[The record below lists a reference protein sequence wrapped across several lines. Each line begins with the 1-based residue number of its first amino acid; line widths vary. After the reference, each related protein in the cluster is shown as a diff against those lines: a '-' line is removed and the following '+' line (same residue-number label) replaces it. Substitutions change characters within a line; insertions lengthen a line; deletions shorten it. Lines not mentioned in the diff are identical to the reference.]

1 MCLLIFSIL
10 LYHVHISYLKI
21 STYSLEYSHRACHV
35 CQETWCYQIPEVTM
49 ITPNNNNFFS
59 PCHVHFS
66 FLWLW
71 VCVLL
76 EPSCAVSGNPI
87 TLLDLSF
94 RSPQPL
100 SPLLY
105 RQSSQCT
112 WSQNDRDWQRETVL
126 KLQEYIGYF
135 SLIKS
140 AFSDYRRCRLTCS
153 LRSLSSSI
161 SFSHSEILTRKI
173 FHLLIAKHSCSLS
186 RVVKHRYLGTKSLHQ
201 L

>member
-1 MCLLIFSIL
+1 MANSAGPYWKNPIKHIFSCEGSKEICHVIKAYHPTSRGMGCLMCLLIFSIL

-21 STYSLEYSHRACHV
+21 YSHRACHA

-66 FLWLW
+66 FLWPW

-76 EPSCAVSGNPI
+76 EPSCGVSGNPT

-112 WSQNDRDWQRETVL
+112 WSQYDGRGGGSGGMLDFNSSKMTGNAFINR
-126 KLQEYIGYF
+126 KLNFCFQMFNAVFIGPLN
-135 SLIKS
+135 S
-140 AFSDYRRCRLTCS
+140 
-153 LRSLSSSI
+153 
-161 SFSHSEILTRKI
+161 
-173 FHLLIAKHSCSLS
+173 
-186 RVVKHRYLGTKSLHQ
+186 V
-201 L
+201 